1 MCRLLLY
8 IISYT
13 FYPSVCLF
21 FYKGCN
27 LPCFFYVR
35 YRKDAVWIRDKHLN
49 FIKTGEWGK
58 DAVYY
63 LYIIL
68 YSFPLSPLIYQ

>member
-1 MCRLLLY
+1 MQV
-8 IISYT
+8 IIINNIIHIL
-13 FYPSVCLF
+13 PSACLF

-35 YRKDAVWIRDKHLN
+35 HRKDAVWIRDKHLN

-63 LYIIL
+63 YI
-68 YSFPLSPLIYQ
+68 